1 MTMHGIQNMV
11 TTVMCEAQ
19 VEKALIRP
27 WVEPIFRIA
36 VKMRTYEAYAARMRD
51 NGIRS
56 KIKPKIKSTWSLSD
70 VSAQANFKTAG
81 ISQKKWLISLG
92 PQ

>member
-1 MTMHGIQNMV
+1 
-11 TTVMCEAQ
+11 MCEAQ

-27 WVEPIFRIA
+27 WVEQIFRIA
-36 VKMRTYEAYAARMRD
+36 VKMRTYEARMRD